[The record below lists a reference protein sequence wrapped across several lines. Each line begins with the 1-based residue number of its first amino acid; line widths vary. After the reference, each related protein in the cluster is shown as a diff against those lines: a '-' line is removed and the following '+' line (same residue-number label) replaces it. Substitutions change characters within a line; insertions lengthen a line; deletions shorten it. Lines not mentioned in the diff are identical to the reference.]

1 METIRA
7 AHAEERPSER
17 PIIAYFFCDYKEPRR
32 RSVAEVLRCLLSQIL
47 KENVA
52 NNGLVDVFT
61 FIQSGSASATAS
73 STVELWELLQ
83 LALGQLPRAYLVI
96 DGIDEC
102 IDSEDLSNNLRRLSL
117 QPNLVRVLAIG
128 RLNDPV
134 LQKNFGQCPQLTITS
149 DGNTDDIFKYIH
161 HHIDKICESGFDS
174 EFTMSRSEIISRLA
188 TGSNGMFLWARLMV
202 ELLSSHALYPHQRS
216 DILRGIGVPEG
227 LEELYGRIFQI
238 LSTRAKHERNIAS
251 KVFMWVACGK
261 ETLTASEL
269 EIALVQ
275 EEFSACRAAVA
286 SLRNFTSVVL
296 IACGG
301 LVEVTRGMTLRS
313 RAVR

>member
-96 DGIDEC
+96 DGIDKC
-102 IDSEDLSNNLRRLSL
+102 IDSEDLSGNLRRLSL

-149 DGNTDDIFKYIH
+149 DGNT
-161 HHIDKICESGFDS
+161 E
-174 EFTMSRSEIISRLA
+174 
-188 TGSNGMFLWARLMV
+188 
-202 ELLSSHALYPHQRS
+202 
-216 DILRGIGVPEG
+216 DILNTFIITSIKSVS
-227 LEELYGRIFQI
+227 LD
-238 LSTRAKHERNIAS
+238 STRNLLCLAAKS
-251 KVFMWVACGK
+251 
-261 ETLTASEL
+261 
-269 EIALVQ
+269 
-275 EEFSACRAAVA
+275 SAGWQRDLMGC
-286 SLRNFTSVVL
+286 FF
-296 IACGG
+296 GPG
-301 LVEVTRGMTLRS
+301 
-313 RAVR
+313 